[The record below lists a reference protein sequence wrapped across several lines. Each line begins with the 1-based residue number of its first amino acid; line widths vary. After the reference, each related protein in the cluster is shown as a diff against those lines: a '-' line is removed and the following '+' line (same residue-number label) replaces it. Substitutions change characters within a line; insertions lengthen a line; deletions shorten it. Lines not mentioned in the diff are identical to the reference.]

1 MGFSAFQPAYQHSA
15 YQVIPTVGRPYTGG
29 GSPDNHYWDRVKDAI
44 RDDDRIRKLNEV
56 ERERIKAEQELALKE
71 REIENLELKRLK
83 ALANQELQEQL
94 LALLME
100 AQRLEQERLY
110 LEGLVKWL
118 RMQED
123 DIMVILMSLPFVG

>member
-15 YQVIPTVGRPYTGG
+15 YQVIPGVAKPYIGG
-29 GSPDNHYWDRVKDAI
+29 GSPDNYYWDRVKDAI

-94 LALLME
+94 LALLIE
-100 AQRLEQERLY
+100 AQRLEQDRLY

-118 RMQED
+118 RMQDD